1 VKLPTGTA
9 EGQLRREMA
18 ALCDA
23 HGQALWALAHRLC
36 GHQQDAEDVFQ
47 ETAARAWKHLAGKP
61 QIVNRRAWL
70 MTIAYHVF
78 LDQRKKAKVCDALA
92 DVPDSRA
99 KAPPVD
105 AVSRE
110 EASQVRAAI
119 ESLPDNVRD
128 VFVLHYTGGLSIR
141 ETAAAM
147 GIAVGT
153 AKSRLSAGLIQ
164 LRKSLR

>member
-1 VKLPTGTA
+1 VKLTIGTA

-18 ALCDA
+18 LFFDA
-23 HGQALWALAHRLC
+23 HGQALWALARKLC
-36 GHQQDAEDVFQ
+36 RHQQDAEDVFQ
-47 ETAARAWKHLAGKP
+47 ETAARVWKHLASKP
-61 QIVNRRAWL
+61 QIVNHHAWL
-70 MTIAYHVF
+70 MTTAYHVF
-78 LDQRKKAKVCDALA
+78 LDQRKKSKACDALT

-99 KAPPVD
+99 KAPPVH
-105 AVSRE
+105 AASRE
-110 EASQVRAAI
+110 EASRVQAAI
-119 ESLPDNVRD
+119 ENLPDGVRD

-164 LRKSLR
+164 LRKMLQ